1 MLCYKLLGDEA
12 QSSFARSWGI
22 SYGVGAAA
30 EWKDIV
36 TEAAKAAILLAILER
51 LFLTRP
57 ASWVESNVDY
67 LSTQARAAC
76 TLNRSSAN
84 APLTRRLCVPGA
96 AVPARAPVAVPADA
110 PAVRLPEARGRR
122 LSGARTVYNTM

>member
-1 MLCYKLLGDEA
+1 MIAPIRRAIFAWFIFTCAPRGPLALCAAHINSHNAPARADGMLCYKLLGDEA

-36 TEAAKAAILLAILER
+36 TEAVKGALLLAILER

-67 LSTQARAAC
+67 LSTQARRDC
-76 TLNRSSAN
+76 
-84 APLTRRLCVPGA
+84 
-96 AVPARAPVAVPADA
+96 
-110 PAVRLPEARGRR
+110 
-122 LSGARTVYNTM
+122 